1 MSKITKN
8 QREKFQ
14 DRVYELRMA
23 EKDEDKTN
31 HKWFPYGIH
40 DASKCLNCGR
50 KVLNDEELEEAN
62 ESSCEFE

>member
-1 MSKITKN
+1 MSKTQK
-8 QREKFQ
+8 QKYL

-23 EKDEDKTN
+23 KKDKGN
-31 HKWFPYGIH
+31 ISHKWFPFGTH

-62 ESSCEFE
+62 ESSCEFD